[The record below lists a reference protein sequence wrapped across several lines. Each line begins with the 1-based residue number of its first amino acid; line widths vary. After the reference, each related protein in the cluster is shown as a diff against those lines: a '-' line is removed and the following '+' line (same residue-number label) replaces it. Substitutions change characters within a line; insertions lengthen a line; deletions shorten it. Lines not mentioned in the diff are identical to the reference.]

1 LIKIRNGKSRAPARG
16 VVSALA
22 VVKRIG
28 GSAGA
33 GVPPGAAM
41 TKLSRRGFFRMAGSA
56 TVALAAAPQALG
68 EQAAQRATQADKP
81 APASAPIFFRPDE
94 MRFIE
99 AASERLIPADDNGPG
114 ALAAGVPAYIDRQLG
129 GAWGAGERLYRSG
142 PWRPG
147 EPSQGYQLP
156 FTPAELFRNALRGVS
171 DDLQARRKASFD
183 KLPGAEQD
191 AYLAALQTGRQD
203 LHGVPSNI
211 FFESLLALTIEG
223 FFSDPIYGGNKDM
236 AAWKMIGFPGA
247 YANFYDLVDQHGI
260 LYTRAPMSIGDNGA
274 GVIHIHPV
282 PVPAKKSG
290 GA

>member
-1 LIKIRNGKSRAPARG
+1 VKWVGGPAD
-16 VVSALA
+16 
-22 VVKRIG
+22 
-28 GSAGA
+28 A
-33 GVPPGAAM
+33 GVPPGAVM
-41 TKLSRRGFFRMAGSA
+41 TKLSRRGFFRIAGSA

-68 EQAAQRATQADKP
+68 EQAAQRATQADKS

-114 ALAAGVPAYIDRQLG
+114 ALAAGVPSYIDRQLG

-171 DDLQARRKASFD
+171 DDLQARRKTSFD

-260 LYTRAPMSIGDNGA
+260 LYTRAPMSIGDNGT
-274 GVIHIHPV
+274 GTIHIHPV
-282 PVPAKKSG
+282 PAPAKKTG